1 MTGEFINVAIVAT
14 ILGAATVG
22 GIFFGFSSFIMA
34 ALGRVGPEAG
44 IAAMQA
50 INVTVL
56 NRWFFGVFFGTA
68 LVALALTVLGL
79 LTPGSP
85 GSAWLVAGGLLY
97 VVGCILVTIVFN
109 VPLNERLAAAD
120 PASAAG
126 RALWARYL
134 TVWTR
139 WNTVRT
145 VASLAAAAVLLM
157 AVIMAVV

>member
-1 MTGEFINVAIVAT
+1 MFTEIIDVAVIAT

-34 ALGRVGPEAG
+34 ALGRVEPEAG

-68 LVALALTVLGL
+68 LAGLALAVLGL
-79 LTPGSP
+79 LTPGAP

-97 VVGCILVTIVFN
+97 VVGCILVTIAFN
-109 VPLNERLAAAD
+109 VPLNNRLAAAD
-120 PASAAG
+120 PASPAG
-126 RALWARYL
+126 RDLWARYL

-145 VASLAAAAVLLM
+145 VASIAAAAALV
-157 AVIMAVV
+157 MAVV

>member
-1 MTGEFINVAIVAT
+1 MNGEIVNVAIIAT
-14 ILGAATVG
+14 TLGAATVG

-68 LVALALTVLGL
+68 VVALALTVLGL

-85 GSAWLVAGGLLY
+85 GSAWLIAGGLLY
-97 VVGCILVTIVFN
+97 VVGCILVTIVCN
-109 VPLNERLAAAD
+109 VPLNDRLAAAD
-120 PASAAG
+120 PASPAG
-126 RALWARYL
+126 RELWAHYL

-145 VASLAAAAVLLM
+145 VASLAAAASFVM
-157 AVIMAVV
+157 ALV